1 MKFEMH
7 ICFIHSVVPTKYS
20 YFACLNL
27 CGQAAGSNLRLE
39 LQLQVHCSVDDKHVP
54 VSLACQM
61 YKNEVNIVLISVDKQ
76 GLSVTVVNCGLRTEN
91 VNDGYP
97 FFTSVNHIDNAIIYT
112 SQYIYTIS
120 DTQKT
125 PNHQRLQNIVYRIN
139 MMTRLLTNNYY

>member
-1 MKFEMH
+1 
-7 ICFIHSVVPTKYS
+7 
-20 YFACLNL
+20 
-27 CGQAAGSNLRLE
+27 
-39 LQLQVHCSVDDKHVP
+39 
-54 VSLACQM
+54 M

-120 DTQKT
+120 DTQKN
-125 PNHQRLQNIVYRIN
+125 PNH
-139 MMTRLLTNNYY
+139 